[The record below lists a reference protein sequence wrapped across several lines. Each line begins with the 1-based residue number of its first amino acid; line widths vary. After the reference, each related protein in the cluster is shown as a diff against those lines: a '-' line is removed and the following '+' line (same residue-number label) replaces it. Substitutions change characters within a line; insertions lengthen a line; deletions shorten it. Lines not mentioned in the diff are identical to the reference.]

1 MHNVQENF
9 DCEKKKD
16 IINADKKKKKV
27 VKENVDGEEKK
38 AGNEVKNRMNA

>member
-16 IINADKKKKKV
+16 INADKKKKKV
-27 VKENVDGEEKK
+27 VKENRDGEEKK